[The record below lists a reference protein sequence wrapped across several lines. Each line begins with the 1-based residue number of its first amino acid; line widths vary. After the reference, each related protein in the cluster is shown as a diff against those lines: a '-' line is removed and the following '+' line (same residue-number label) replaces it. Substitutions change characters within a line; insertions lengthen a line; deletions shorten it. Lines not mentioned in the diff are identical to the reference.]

1 MHLLVLALAPVLII
15 LIYIYVRDKYDKE
28 PLPLLLKSLVLG
40 GLISIPV
47 VFVEGAL
54 TALWQGEFTITHAG
68 YTAFVVAG
76 LTEELFKFIILY
88 WLIWKHKEYDEK
100 YDGIVYAVFISLGF
114 AAVENVLYV
123 LEYGAE
129 TGYLRAFTAVPA
141 HAFFGVVMGFYFAL
155 AKFVPGK
162 KSVNLVKALLIPILL
177 HGVYDFI
184 LMSQH
189 EALMLLFVPYMIWMF
204 FFAKKKMK
212 DIKPAKKF
220 ILPSDTFVDD

>member
-1 MHLLVLALAPVLII
+1 MNLLVIALAPVVII
-15 LIYIYVRDKYDKE
+15 LLYVYVKDKYDKE
-28 PLPLLLKSLVLG
+28 PMPLLLKSLLLG
-40 GLISIPV
+40 ALISIPV
-47 VFVEGAL
+47 VFVEGFL
-54 TALWQGEFTITHAG
+54 SKLWYGDFTITQAG
-68 YTAFVVAG
+68 YSAFVVAG
-76 LTEELFKFIILY
+76 LTEEFFKFIVLY
-88 WLIWKHKEYDEK
+88 WLIWKNKEFDEK

-123 LEYGAE
+123 TEYGAS

-155 AKFVPGK
+155 ARFIPGK
-162 KSVNLVKALLIPILL
+162 KSVNLFKALLIPILL

-189 EALMLLFVPYMIWMF
+189 ETLMLLFVPYMIWMF

-212 DIKPAKKF
+212 DIKPVKKF